1 MMAVQNGS
9 SVQIVSFRVGAKH
22 YAVEID
28 RVIEIIYYMEPNP
41 FPEAPPYIMGVI
53 DLRGTIIP
61 VLHLEAY
68 LGISGEAPRGYILV
82 VRAGSHVAGI
92 MVDEVYDVM
101 NVPQERIQDS
111 ESVLEKT
118 SRHVKAVIR
127 CSDHLLLLL
136 NLEGFAESLPHAEG
150 HSSRP
155 HI

>member
-1 MMAVQNGS
+1 MPVQNGS
-9 SVQIVSFRVGAKH
+9 MIQIVSFRVGAKH

-41 FPEAPPYIMGVI
+41 FPEAPPYITGVI

-68 LGISGEAPRGYILV
+68 LGIPGEAPRGYILV
-82 VRAGSHVAGI
+82 LHAGSHIVGV

-101 NVPQERIQDS
+101 NVPQDRIQDS
-111 ESVLEKT
+111 ESVLEET

-127 CSDHLLLLL
+127 SSDRLLLLL
-136 NLEGFAESLPHAEG
+136 NPEGFGESVTPAEG
-150 HSSRP
+150 RSVRP
-155 HI
+155 HT